1 MGGYI
6 LRRLLWAIPTLWGA
20 VTLLFLIMR
29 VLPGDVAMV
38 MLGSEGA
45 AINPEQL
52 HALRE
57 QLGLNRPL
65 WEQYLTWMIGFSHLD
80 LGKSLWTGNPVWSEI
95 AIRVPYTFTLIV
107 MAMILSLI
115 IAIPTGVFS
124 ALKQDSWLDYGLR
137 SFAIAGLSI
146 PNFWFGLLLLLLTV
160 SVFKWSPPI
169 EYATVF
175 SSPLVA
181 SQQLLLPALALG
193 WRQSAVS
200 ARMMRSSMLEV
211 MREDYVRTA
220 RSKGLRER
228 TVIIVHAMR
237 NAILPVITIFGTE
250 ILLLISGAVIIE
262 TIFNIPGIGRL
273 LVDGI
278 NHRDV
283 NLVQGLVAFITI
295 IVLLIN
301 LLVDLI
307 YGWVDPRIRYE

>member
-1 MGGYI
+1 LGGYI
-6 LRRLLWAIPTLWGA
+6 LRRFLWAIPTLWGA
-20 VTLLFLIMR
+20 VTLIFFLMR

-45 AINPEQL
+45 AIDPAQL
-52 HALRE
+52 QALRE
-57 QLGLNRPL
+57 QLGINRPI
-65 WEQYLTWMIGFSHLD
+65 WEQYLVWLLDFSHLD
-80 LGKSLWTGNPVWSEI
+80 LGKSLWTGNPVWAEI
-95 AIRVPYTFTLIV
+95 TIRLPYTFTLIL
-107 MAMILSLI
+107 MSIIISTL
-115 IAIPTGVFS
+115 IAIPTGIFS

-160 SVFKWSPPI
+160 SVFRWSPPI
-169 EYATVF
+169 EYATILGA
-175 SSPLVA
+175 PLIA
-181 SQQLLLPALALG
+181 MQQLFMPAIALG

-228 TVIIVHAMR
+228 TVIIIHALR

-250 ILLLISGAVIIE
+250 IILLFSGVVIIE

-295 IVLLIN
+295 LVLVIN

>member
-1 MGGYI
+1 
-6 LRRLLWAIPTLWGA
+6 
-20 VTLLFLIMR
+20 MR

-52 HALRE
+52 NALRE
-57 QLGLNRPL
+57 QLGLNMPL
-65 WEQYLTWMIGFSHLD
+65 WQQYAVWLGDFARLD
-80 LGKSLWTGNPVWSEI
+80 LGKSMWTGNPVWSEI
-95 AIRVPYTFTLIV
+95 SLRLPYTVTLILISL
-107 MAMILSLI
+107 AISILIS
-115 IAIPTGVFS
+115 IPVGVFS

-146 PNFWFGLLLLLLTV
+146 PNFWLGLLLLLITV
-160 SVFKWSPPI
+160 SYFRWSPPI
-169 EYATVF
+169 EYAPVYVA
-175 SSPLVA
+175 PLVA
-181 SQQLLLPALALG
+181 MQQLAMPAIALG
-193 WRQSAVS
+193 YRQSAVA

-228 TVIIVHAMR
+228 TVINVHAIR
-237 NAILPVITIFGTE
+237 NAILPVVTIYGTE
-250 ILLLISGAVIIE
+250 IVMLISGAVIIE

-283 NLVQGLVAFITI
+283 NLVQGLVSFITV
-295 IVLLIN
+295 IVLLMN
-301 LLVDLI
+301 LLVDLV

>member
-1 MGGYI
+1 
-6 LRRLLWAIPTLWGA
+6 
-20 VTLLFLIMR
+20 MR

-52 HALRE
+52 NALRE
-57 QLGLNRPL
+57 QLGLNMPL
-65 WEQYLTWMIGFSHLD
+65 WQQYAVWLGDFARLD
-80 LGKSLWTGNPVWSEI
+80 LGKSMWTGNPVWSEI
-95 AIRVPYTFTLIV
+95 SLRLPYTVTLILISL
-107 MAMILSLI
+107 AISILIS
-115 IAIPTGVFS
+115 IPVGVFS

-146 PNFWFGLLLLLLTV
+146 PNFWLGLLLLLITV
-160 SVFKWSPPI
+160 SYFRWSPPI
-169 EYATVF
+169 EYAPVYVA
-175 SSPLVA
+175 PLVA
-181 SQQLLLPALALG
+181 MQQLAMPAIALG
-193 WRQSAVS
+193 YRQSAVA

-228 TVIIVHAMR
+228 TVINVHAIR
-237 NAILPVITIFGTE
+237 NAILPVVTIYGTE
-250 ILLLISGAVIIE
+250 IVMLISGAVIIE

-283 NLVQGLVAFITI
+283 NLVQGLVAFITV
-295 IVLLIN
+295 IVLLMN
-301 LLVDLI
+301 LLVDLV

>member
-6 LRRLLWAIPTLWGA
+6 IRRLLWAIPTLWGA
-20 VTLLFLIMR
+20 VTLLFLLMR

-45 AINPEQL
+45 AIDPVQL
-52 HALRE
+52 NALRE
-57 QLGLNRPL
+57 ELGLNIPL
-65 WEQYLTWMIGFSHLD
+65 WEQYAVWILDFSHLD
-80 LGKSLWTGNPVWSEI
+80 LGKSLWTGNTVWSEV
-95 AIRVPYTFTLIV
+95 AIRAPYTFTLLV
-107 MAMILSLI
+107 MAMVLSVF
-115 IAIPTGVFS
+115 IAIPTGIFS

-160 SVFKWSPPI
+160 SVFRWSPPI
-169 EYATVF
+169 EYATIVAA
-175 SSPLVA
+175 PLVA
-181 SQQLLLPALALG
+181 MQQLTLPAIALG

-228 TVIIVHAMR
+228 TVIIIHALR

-250 ILLLISGAVIIE
+250 VLLLLSGAVIIE

-273 LVDGI
+273 LIDGI

-295 IVLLIN
+295 IVILVN
-301 LLVDLI
+301 LLVDLV